1 MLSFINHIK
10 IKTPK
15 EDDLRSLNDEERE
28 KIFPLFFRKSK
39 KTFNFEDIAKK
50 LAPKKLYGFYKKATD
65 AEMPYLFKI
74 VNLLKT
80 EDTHPPKTGISVHFS
95 GSLV

>member
-15 EDDLRSLNDEERE
+15 EDELRPLNHEERE
-28 KIFPLFFRKSK
+28 KILPLFFRKTK

-50 LAPKKLYGFYKKATD
+50 LAPKKLYGFYKKAADT
-65 AEMPYLFKI
+65 EMPYLF
-74 VNLLKT
+74 NYPM
-80 EDTHPPKTGISVHFS
+80 DTSVS
-95 GSLV
+95 GLYAGRW

>member
-74 VNLLKT
+74 VNYLKIT
-80 EDTHPPKTGISVHFS
+80 NRVNGYHRITHNIGKLS
-95 GSLV
+95 